1 MSVKEKMVKRRLY
14 ASAVST
20 IISISLVLF
29 MLGLVGLIVLTSEKL
44 SVMVKENIGFSI
56 YLKEQAK
63 EVDIRQ
69 MQKYLDV
76 SNFVKSTEYITQEEA
91 AKILKGELDPD
102 EDFINFLDGHN
113 PLPASIDVILEA
125 SYTNPDSLS
134 WIEEEIMQ
142 NDVVR
147 EVVYSKSL
155 VDIVNENVKQI
166 SMFILV
172 FCALLFLIAVALINN
187 TIRLNIYS
195 KRFLIRTMQL
205 VGATRRF
212 IRKPFILSGISHGIY
227 AGVIAIAFLS
237 VCLYLAQK
245 EIPELI
251 ELQDI
256 ELIATIFIGVILL
269 GIIISWISTL
279 MAVRKY
285 LKLKSD
291 ELYF

>member
-1 MSVKEKMVKRRLY
+1 MLNIKANKESKLTDWSKRPLTKKQCEYAANDVKD
-14 ASAVST
+14 
-20 IISISLVLF
+20 
-29 MLGLVGLIVLTSEKL
+29 LIELH
-44 SVMVKENIGFSI
+44 
-56 YLKEQAK
+56 
-63 EVDIRQ
+63 
-69 MQKYLDV
+69 
-76 SNFVKSTEYITQEEA
+76 
-91 AKILKGELDPD
+91 KILHKRLD
-102 EDFINFLDGHN
+102 EKKR
-113 PLPASIDVILEA
+113 V
-125 SYTNPDSLS
+125 S

-155 VDIVNENVKQI
+155 VDLVNENVKQI
-166 SMFILV
+166 SLFILV
-172 FCALLFLIAVALINN
+172 FCSLLFLIAIALINN

-212 IRKPFILSGISHGIY
+212 IRKPFIISGISHGIY
-227 AGVIAIAFLS
+227 AGIIAIAFLS
-237 VCLYLAQK
+237 GCLYLAQK

-251 ELQDI
+251 ELQDV
-256 ELIATIFIGVILL
+256 ELIGTIFIGVILL

-285 LKLKSD
+285 LKLKTD

>member
-1 MSVKEKMVKRRLY
+1 
-14 ASAVST
+14 
-20 IISISLVLF
+20 
-29 MLGLVGLIVLTSEKL
+29 
-44 SVMVKENIGFSI
+44 
-56 YLKEQAK
+56 
-63 EVDIRQ
+63 

-76 SNFVKSTEYITQEEA
+76 SSFVKTTEYITQEEA

-113 PLPASIDVILEA
+113 PLPASIDVILNA

-155 VDIVNENVKQI
+155 VDLVNENVKQI
-166 SMFILV
+166 SLFILV

-227 AGVIAIAFLS
+227 AAIIAIAFLAG
-237 VCLYLAQK
+237 CLYLAQR

-251 ELQDI
+251 ELQDV
-256 ELIATIFIGVILL
+256 ELIATIFIGVILM
-269 GIIISWISTL
+269 GIIISWVSTL

-285 LKLKSD
+285 LKLSKD

>member
-1 MSVKEKMVKRRLY
+1 MSVKEKMIRRRLF

-44 SVMVKENIGFSI
+44 SVMVKENIGLSV

-63 EVDIRQ
+63 EVDINQ

-76 SNFVKSTEYITQEEA
+76 SSFVKATEYITQEDA

-113 PLPASIDVILEA
+113 PLPASIDIILNA

-155 VDIVNENVKQI
+155 VDLVNENVKQI
-166 SMFILV
+166 SLFILV
-172 FCALLFLIAVALINN
+172 FCSLLFLIAIALINN

-212 IRKPFILSGISHGIY
+212 IRKPFIISGISHGIY
-227 AGVIAIAFLS
+227 AGIIAIAFLS
-237 VCLYLAQK
+237 GCLYLAQK

-251 ELQDI
+251 ELQDV
-256 ELIATIFIGVILL
+256 ELIGTIFIGVILL

-285 LKLKSD
+285 LKLKTD

>member
-1 MSVKEKMVKRRLY
+1 MVKRRLY

-256 ELIATIFIGVILL
+256 ELIATIFIGVILM